1 MNSNLLEMI
10 KKDFEEVAQIYV
22 SDLEMLKNE
31 RIFITGGT
39 GFVGTWI
46 AEIIAFLN
54 DNFNFNTTL
63 ILVSRNAENFKQMV
77 PHIALRKDIT
87 LVSRDVRSLLEIPGD
102 VAYII
107 HAAATPDNRQHVSDP
122 ISIMD
127 TITKGT
133 ASIIDSAF
141 KLPKLKKILN
151 ISSGQIYGKQ
161 PMEIEAVSE
170 SFMGAIDC
178 NTITS
183 AYPEAKRYAEAIC
196 CAYWSLYKIP
206 IVTARPFSFI
216 GPYQSLNKPWAVN
229 NFIRDV
235 LMNYTV
241 RIIGNGEAIRSYM
254 YPSDMAIWFLRIL
267 LDGKPGLV
275 YNVGSPHGI
284 SLKQLAEKIID
295 YSNAKSKIVIQ
306 YMNDDKSKFIPDV
319 KLCRDSLGL
328 GIKVDTDETL
338 KRSIMWFKEYSK
350 ESLT

>member
-10 KKDFEEVAQIYV
+10 KKDCEEVIQIYA

-54 DNFNFNTTL
+54 DTCSFNTTL
-63 ILVSRNAENFKQMV
+63 TLVSRSAENFKQTL
-77 PHIALRKDIT
+77 PHIALRKDIK
-87 LVSRDVRSLLEIPGD
+87 LVSRDVRGFIEIPND

-122 ISIMD
+122 IGVME

-133 ASIIDSAF
+133 ASVIDSAF
-141 KLPKLKKILN
+141 KLPNLKKVLN

-161 PMEIEAVSE
+161 PLGIDAVSE
-170 SFMGAIDC
+170 NFMGAIDC
-178 NTITS
+178 NSITS
-183 AYPEAKRYAEAIC
+183 AYPEAKRYAETLC

-206 IVTARPFSFI
+206 IVTARPFSFV
-216 GPYQSLNKPWAVN
+216 GPYQSLNKPWAIN
-229 NFIRDV
+229 NFIRDA
-235 LMNYTV
+235 LMGYTV

-254 YPSDMAIWFLRIL
+254 YPSDMAIWLLKIL
-267 LDGKPGLV
+267 LDGKPGLA
-275 YNVGSPHGI
+275 YNIGSPHGI
-284 SLKQLAEKIID
+284 SLKQLAEKIIN
-295 YSNAKSKIVIQ
+295 YSNSKSKIVIQ
-306 YMNDDKSKFIPDV
+306 NMNDDKSKFIPDAN
-319 KLCRDSLGL
+319 LCRDSLGL
-328 GIKVDTDETL
+328 EIKVDTDETL

-350 ESLT
+350 ESLA